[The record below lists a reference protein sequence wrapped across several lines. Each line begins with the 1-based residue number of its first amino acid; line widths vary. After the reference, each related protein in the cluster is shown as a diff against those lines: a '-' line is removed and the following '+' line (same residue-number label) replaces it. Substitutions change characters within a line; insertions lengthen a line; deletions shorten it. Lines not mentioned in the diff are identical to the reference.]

1 MSHIISFATVH
12 SLDRA
17 KERTGLNEK
26 NAAKLI
32 DLALQRGKTADAFTS
47 WERNYLTKE
56 ANDHCTALAY
66 DGFCY
71 IVNENGYCVTM
82 YPLPA
87 WFGKKKH
94 FSGKERIRN
103 MKTYSRL
110 YSPEL
115 YE

>member
-1 MSHIISFATVH
+1 MSHTISFATVH

-26 NAAKLI
+26 NAVKQI
-32 DLALQRGKTADAFTS
+32 DLALRRGKSAESFTS
-47 WERNYLTKE
+47 WERSFLTRE
-56 ANDHCTALAY
+56 ANDNCTALAY

-71 IVNENGYCVTM
+71 IVNENGFCVTM

-110 YSPEL
+110 HSSDL